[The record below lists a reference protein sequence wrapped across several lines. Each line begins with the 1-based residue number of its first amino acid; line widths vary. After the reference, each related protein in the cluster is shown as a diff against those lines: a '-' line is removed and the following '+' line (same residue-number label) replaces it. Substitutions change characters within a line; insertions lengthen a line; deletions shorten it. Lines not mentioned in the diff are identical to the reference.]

1 MKATMIKTIPWRQ
14 SAYTQILKKNMNK
27 MKKKN
32 KESEKL
38 YNTYLL
44 LLRFKRII
52 SNILACISDKLGIK

>member
-1 MKATMIKTIPWRQ
+1 MKATMIKTTPWRQ

-38 YNTYLL
+38 YT
-44 LLRFKRII
+44 
-52 SNILACISDKLGIK
+52 ILICFYSVLKELFPIF